1 MTPSQWPAPQRCV
14 AEVDGIPMSG
24 LLAEAADPR
33 AVVVAIHGG
42 ATTSAYY
49 DCPGH
54 PELSLVRLG
63 AALGYTVIALDR
75 PGFGASA
82 AHAEQMTDSGR
93 RVELAFAAVDGIL
106 GSRSRGAGLF
116 LLGHSNG
123 SELTIRMA
131 AADSNLLGAETSG
144 TGRRNQPAA
153 HAVLSRPTLGD
164 VRRGVRELLWDAT
177 HLYPDDVIGGVQ
189 SSSPAYEGAIVAN
202 WPRRDFPALAAQ
214 VQIPVRFTLAEHEP
228 FWENGPAGLADVAAM
243 FTASPRVVINEQRDS
258 GHNLSLGLTATSY
271 HLGVLAFVEEC
282 VAFSR
287 RADAKAPNSSRNEGL
302 LRLLAP
308 EGEAS

>member
-1 MTPSQWPAPQRCV
+1 MTPSQWPPPRQCV
-14 AEVDGIPMSG
+14 AEVDSIPMSG
-24 LLAEAADPR
+24 LLAEADDPR

-82 AHAEQMTDSGR
+82 PHAKQMTDPGR

-106 GSRSRGAGLF
+106 DSRPRGAGLF

-123 SELTIRMA
+123 SELTLRMA
-131 AADSNLLGAETSG
+131 AADPNLLGVETSG

-153 HAVLSRPTLGD
+153 HAVLSRPAIRD
-164 VRRGVRELLWDAT
+164 VRRGVRELLWEAA
-177 HLYPDDVIGGVQ
+177 HLYPDDVIGGVP

-202 WPRRDFPALAAQ
+202 WPHRDFPAVAAQ
-214 VQIPVRFTLAEHEP
+214 VRIPVRFTLAEHEP
-228 FWENGPAGLADVAAM
+228 FWENGPVGLGNVGAM
-243 FTASPRVVINEQRDS
+243 FTASPRVVVNEQRDS
-258 GHNLSLGLTATSY
+258 GHNLSLGLTAAAY
-271 HLGVLAFVEEC
+271 HLGVLSFVEEC
-282 VAFSR
+282 VNERLREEQTTVVAQH
-287 RADAKAPNSSRNEGL
+287 SSGTYEDV
-302 LRLLAP
+302 
-308 EGEAS
+308 ESEAS